1 MSLPGPPK
9 ILKDLV
15 PSLVPGLPCL
25 AGPLERKARE
35 NFIRAGDCVFKTLWR
50 WSLEE
55 VSRAP
60 KRKREETGWAALG
73 ERGKGWAGRLAWQ
86 GQECH
91 CRLGPEGHVIGTHE
105 GIMSI
110 STY

>member
-1 MSLPGPPK
+1 MSLPSPLQ

-25 AGPLERKARE
+25 AGPLGHKARG
-35 NFIRAGDCVFKTLWR
+35 NFIRAGDCVFKTLWMR
-50 WSLEE
+50 SLEE
-55 VSRAP
+55 ISRAP

-91 CRLGPEGHVIGTHE
+91 CRLGLEDCVIGTHE